1 MAALLEEVFSDT
13 DMAKLE
19 KGTILPPKNSKLY
32 KHLVDDSFPR
42 HKTNVSNKLPWNP
55 WQLLSQH

>member
-19 KGTILPPKNSKLY
+19 KGTILAPGKPKLY

-55 WQLLSQH
+55 W